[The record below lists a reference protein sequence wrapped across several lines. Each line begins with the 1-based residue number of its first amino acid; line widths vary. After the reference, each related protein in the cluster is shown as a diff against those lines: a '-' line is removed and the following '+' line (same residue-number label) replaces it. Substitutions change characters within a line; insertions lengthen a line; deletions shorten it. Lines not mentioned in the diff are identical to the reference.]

1 MMIIMVFFSLFV
13 FIGIA
18 ELLRR
23 KVTWFNQRP
32 VFAYILA
39 LCLTPIGLLGGEDM
53 AVDDMIA
60 LLFFISLVL
69 WIGISEVLRW
79 KFAWCKER
87 PILTYFLVLLLV
99 GNLSAASCTPEMDMA
114 WHMMMLQ

>member
-1 MMIIMVFFSLFV
+1 MMIMMIFFSLFV

-39 LCLTPIGLLGGEDM
+39 LCLTPIGFLGGEDM
-53 AVDDMIA
+53 AVEDMIA
-60 LLFFISLVL
+60 FLFFMSLVL

-79 KFAWCKER
+79 KFAWCNER

-99 GNLSAASCTPEMDMA
+99 WMLSASSCTPEMELA
-114 WHMMMLQ
+114 WMMMLQ